1 MQLGLI
7 YKLTSASTDIVYI
20 GSTTLSINDRFIRH
34 KASLRRFQ
42 NNNGDYCSAF
52 ELMQLP
58 DVKIELIENVDF
70 NDRDFLRDR
79 ENYHILRNDCVN
91 IRNAKFNYDAYYLLN
106 KERLKQYY
114 QINSIRKKEYQRNR
128 YNRIKLLRNPENI
141 ENLFIRDF

>member
-58 DVKIELIENVDF
+58 DVTIELIENVDF
-70 NDRDFLRDR
+70 NDRDFLRER

-91 IRNAKFNYDAYYLLN
+91 IKNAKFDYDTYYLLN
-106 KERLKQYY
+106 KDRLKQYY
-114 QINSIRKKEYQRNR
+114 QINRIAKKDYQRKR
-128 YNRIKLLRNPENI
+128 YHNLKLKNQLNYILYLYIK
-141 ENLFIRDF
+141 

>member
-70 NDRDFLRDR
+70 NDRDFLRER
-79 ENYHILRNDCVN
+79 ENYHILRNNCVN
-91 IRNAKFNYDAYYLLN
+91 IKNAKFDYDTYYLLN

-114 QINSIRKKEYQRNR
+114 QINSIAKKDYQRKR
-128 YNRIKLLRNPENI
+128 YHNLKLKNQLN
-141 ENLFIRDF
+141 

>member
-7 YKLTSASTDIVYI
+7 YKLTSLSTDVVYI
-20 GSTTLSINDRFIRH
+20 GSTILSINDRFIRH

-70 NDRDFLRDR
+70 NDRDFLRER

-91 IRNAKFNYDAYYLLN
+91 IKNA
-106 KERLKQYY
+106 
-114 QINSIRKKEYQRNR
+114 
-128 YNRIKLLRNPENI
+128 
-141 ENLFIRDF
+141 NLIMIHIIY

>member
-70 NDRDFLRDR
+70 NDRDFLRER

-91 IRNAKFNYDAYYLLN
+91 IKNAKFDYDTYYLLN
-106 KERLKQYY
+106 KDRLKQYY
-114 QINSIRKKEYQRNR
+114 QINRIAKKDYQRKQYHNL
-128 YNRIKLLRNPENI
+128 KLKNQLN
-141 ENLFIRDF
+141 

>member
-70 NDRDFLRDR
+70 NDRDFLRER

-91 IRNAKFNYDAYYLLN
+91 IKNAKFDYDTYYLLN
-106 KERLKQYY
+106 KDRLKQYY
-114 QINSIRKKEYQRNR
+114 QINRMAKKDYQRKR
-128 YNRIKLLRNPENI
+128 YHNLKLKNQLN
-141 ENLFIRDF
+141 

>member
-1 MQLGLI
+1 M
-7 YKLTSASTDIVYI
+7 Y
-20 GSTTLSINDRFIRH
+20 
-34 KASLRRFQ
+34 
-42 NNNGDYCSAF
+42 
-52 ELMQLP
+52 P
-58 DVKIELIENVDF
+58 DVEIELIENVDF
-70 NDRDFLRDR
+70 NGKSYLRER

-128 YNRIKLLRNPENI
+128 YNRIKLLKNPENI

>member
-7 YKLTSASTDIVYI
+7 YKLTSPSTDIVYI

-70 NDRDFLRDR
+70 NDRDFLRER

-91 IRNAKFNYDAYYLLN
+91 IKNAKFDYDTYYLLN
-106 KERLKQYY
+106 KDRLKQYY
-114 QINSIRKKEYQRNR
+114 QINRIAKKDYQRKR
-128 YNRIKLLRNPENI
+128 YHNLKLKNQLN
-141 ENLFIRDF
+141 

>member
-7 YKLTSASTDIVYI
+7 YKLTSLSTDVVYI
-20 GSTTLSINDRFIRH
+20 GSTVLRINDRFIRH
-34 KASLRRFQ
+34 KASYRRFQ

-70 NDRDFLRDR
+70 NDRDFLRER

-91 IRNAKFNYDAYYLLN
+91 IKNAKFDYDTYYLLN

-114 QINSIRKKEYQRNR
+114 QINSIAKKEYQRKR
-128 YNRIKLLRNPENI
+128 YHNLKLKNELN
-141 ENLFIRDF
+141 

>member
-70 NDRDFLRDR
+70 NDSDFLRER

-91 IRNAKFNYDAYYLLN
+91 IKNAKFDYDTYYLLN
-106 KERLKQYY
+106 KDRLKQYY
-114 QINSIRKKEYQRNR
+114 QINRIAKKDYQRKR
-128 YNRIKLLRNPENI
+128 YHNLKLKNQLN
-141 ENLFIRDF
+141 

>member
-70 NDRDFLRDR
+70 NDRDFLRER

-91 IRNAKFNYDAYYLLN
+91 IKNAKFDYDTYYLLN
-106 KERLKQYY
+106 KDRLKQYY
-114 QINSIRKKEYQRNR
+114 QINSIAKKDYQRKR
-128 YNRIKLLRNPENI
+128 YHNLKLKNKLN
-141 ENLFIRDF
+141 

>member
-1 MQLGLI
+1 MQLGFV
-7 YKLTSASTDIVYI
+7 YKLTSVSTDVVYI
-20 GSTTLSINDRFIRH
+20 GSTILNINDRFIRH

-70 NDRDFLRDR
+70 NDRDFLRER

-91 IRNAKFNYDAYYLLN
+91 IKNAKFDYDTYYLLN

-114 QINSIRKKEYQRNR
+114 QINSIAKKDYQRKR
-128 YNRIKLLRNPENI
+128 YHNLKLKNELN
-141 ENLFIRDF
+141 

>member
-70 NDRDFLRDR
+70 NDRDFLRER

-91 IRNAKFNYDAYYLLN
+91 IKNAKFDYDTYYLLN
-106 KERLKQYY
+106 KDRLKQYY
-114 QINSIRKKEYQRNR
+114 QINSIQKKEYQRNR
-128 YNRIKLLRNPENI
+128 YNRIKLLKNPENI
-141 ENLFIRDF
+141 ENLIIRDF

>member
-70 NDRDFLRDR
+70 NDRDFLRER

-91 IRNAKFNYDAYYLLN
+91 IKNAKFDYDTYYLLN
-106 KERLKQYY
+106 KDRLKQYY
-114 QINSIRKKEYQRNR
+114 QINSIQKKEYQRNR
-128 YNRIKLLRNPENI
+128 YNRIKLLKNPENI

>member
-70 NDRDFLRDR
+70 NDRDFLRER

-91 IRNAKFNYDAYYLLN
+91 IKNAKFDYDTYYLLN
-106 KERLKQYY
+106 KDRLKQYY
-114 QINSIRKKEYQRNR
+114 QINRIAKKDYQRKR
-128 YNRIKLLRNPENI
+128 YHNLKLKNQLN
-141 ENLFIRDF
+141 

>member
-20 GSTTLSINDRFIRH
+20 GSTILSINDRFIRH

-70 NDRDFLRDR
+70 NDRDFLRER

-91 IRNAKFNYDAYYLLN
+91 IKNAKFDYDTYYLLN
-106 KERLKQYY
+106 KDRLKQYY
-114 QINSIRKKEYQRNR
+114 QINRIAKKDYQRKR
-128 YNRIKLLRNPENI
+128 YHNLKLKNQLN
-141 ENLFIRDF
+141 

>member
-70 NDRDFLRDR
+70 NDRDFLRER

-91 IRNAKFNYDAYYLLN
+91 IKNAKFDYDTYYLLN
-106 KERLKQYY
+106 KDRLKQYY
-114 QINSIRKKEYQRNR
+114 QINSIAKKDYQRKR
-128 YNRIKLLRNPENI
+128 YHNLKLKNQLN
-141 ENLFIRDF
+141 

>member
-70 NDRDFLRDR
+70 NDRDFVRER

-91 IRNAKFNYDAYYLLN
+91 IKNAKFDYDTYYLLN
-106 KERLKQYY
+106 KDRLKQYY
-114 QINSIRKKEYQRNR
+114 QINRIAKKDYQRKR
-128 YNRIKLLRNPENI
+128 YHNLKLKNQLN
-141 ENLFIRDF
+141 